1 MNVFI
6 SRSEGV
12 TERETFKE
20 IIKQENDPWL
30 DEVSWGSLESVG
42 KEKMAEEYLWT
53 SARISRRE
61 ANSFPWAKE
70 RGGTLVKIAM
80 RWGQGRCSIWAWR
93 KVLLRSLTQQT
104 TGNEREGREAWCLRS
119 HRGFKWLKKATG
131 RMWWKTKQAWISKL
145 WNSCE
150 VPGQMRYMGL
160 QWTFSDS
167 MLVSQRDPTAG
178 NTTSLSQDHQVR
190 IGKVRSE
197 GFWHIREDGMKI
209 AVTESRWTEQGSQWN
224 HPMDPVLSEA
234 KRHND
239 AEKLILTMGGD
250 RTKIVSML
258 RMHSSLLR
266 ISSPP
271 FCCIFPLSQKK

>member
-61 ANSFPWAKE
+61 ANSFPRAKE

-104 TGNEREGREAWCLRS
+104 TGNEREGREAWCCGGNRNDD
-119 HRGFKWLKKATG
+119 TVI
-131 RMWWKTKQAWISKL
+131 KTAS
-145 WNSCE
+145 S
-150 VPGQMRYMGL
+150 
-160 QWTFSDS
+160 QWT
-167 MLVSQRDPTAG
+167 L
-178 NTTSLSQDHQVR
+178 
-190 IGKVRSE
+190 
-197 GFWHIREDGMKI
+197 
-209 AVTESRWTEQGSQWN
+209 
-224 HPMDPVLSEA
+224 
-234 KRHND
+234 HND
-239 AEKLILTMGGD
+239 VELCEELYQW
-250 RTKIVSML
+250 KIHQSRERGICVCVQMT
-258 RMHSSLLR
+258 H
-266 ISSPP
+266 
-271 FCCIFPLSQKK
+271 FPVQQKHNIAKQLYFNKNK